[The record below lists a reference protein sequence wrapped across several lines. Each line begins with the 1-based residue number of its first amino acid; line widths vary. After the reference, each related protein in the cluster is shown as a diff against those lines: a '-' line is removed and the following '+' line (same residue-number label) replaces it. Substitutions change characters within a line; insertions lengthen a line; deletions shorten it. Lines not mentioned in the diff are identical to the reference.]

1 MVALLRNSALNGIDK
16 DRLGAIMRDTLL
28 LAAEAGGRVLMEKFA
43 SGVTVAYKGAI
54 DLVTEADLAAEQA
67 IVAILR
73 ERHPHHDILAE
84 EGDYGCRGADQ
95 RWVVDPLDGT
105 TNFAHGFPWLAV
117 SIALEVRG
125 EVVLGAVYN
134 PHNREQ
140 FVAERGLGA
149 TLNGRRLQV
158 SNTAVLERALL
169 ATGFAYDHKL
179 NPHNNYAHFEA
190 FQRQA
195 QAVRRAGVASL
206 DLACVAAG
214 RFDGFWE
221 LKLKPWDVAAG
232 VLLVTEAGGL
242 VSDYAG
248 EPMPLDRGEILAS
261 NGHLHAAMQ
270 QVLGQGGRNG

>member
-1 MVALLRNSALNGIDK
+1 
-16 DRLGAIMRDTLL
+16 MRDTLL
-28 LAAEAGGRVLMEKFA
+28 LAAEAAGRVLMEKYHT
-43 SGVTVAYKGAI
+43 GVAVSYKGAI
-54 DLVTEADLAAEQA
+54 DLVTEADLAAERA
-67 IVAILR
+67 IVAMVR
-73 ERHPHHDILAE
+73 ERHPDHDILAE

-95 RWVVDPLDGT
+95 RWIVDPLDGT
-105 TNFAHGFPWLAV
+105 TNFAHGFPWFAV

-125 EVVLGAVYN
+125 AVVLGAVFN
-134 PHNREQ
+134 PHNREL
-140 FVAERGLGA
+140 FVAERRRGA
-149 TLNGRRLQV
+149 TLNGRPLRV
-158 SNTAVLERALL
+158 STTATLERALL

-179 NPHNNYAHFEA
+179 SPHNNYAHFEA
-190 FQRQA
+190 FQRQG

-248 EPMPLDRGEILAS
+248 ASMPLDRGEILAS

-270 QVLGQGGRNG
+270 QVLAQGGEGG